1 METLKDMYR
10 MKSLKRVAALGLVL
24 ALSAGQQA
32 WAAQQ
37 QEEDSVYRWGRWA
50 VLSPAAGGDSY
61 EGQVTPDAANNAR
74 PGEASEFQPVVAA
87 IGTPPVPP
95 VQPPSIGPDPGG
107 PIGNLPLPPAPPPSI
122 GNNPGG
128 PIGNLPL
135 PPAPPPSIGSN
146 PGGPIGNLPLPP
158 PPP

>member
-1 METLKDMYR
+1 

-74 PGEASEFQPVVAA
+74 PGEASEFQPEVASVA
-87 IGTPPVPP
+87 LPPIPPGLPPSLEPNPPGAQPPSGDPRDGLLPTPPVAISNPP
-95 VQPPSIGPDPGG
+95 GAQPPSGDPRDG
-107 PIGNLPLPPAPPPSI
+107 L
-122 GNNPGG
+122 
-128 PIGNLPL
+128 
-135 PPAPPPSIGSN
+135 
-146 PGGPIGNLPLPP
+146 LPP
-158 PPP
+158 P